1 MEYDFFVAGRW
12 RNKEQIERIVSELRQ
27 SGKTV
32 FSFLENDYS
41 DVLQKLNLDKRAM
54 ESSNT
59 ENLPLSHPLIQAIFK
74 KDMDGLR
81 VSSALLLVLPAGIAA
96 HMESG
101 IAYGMGKKCYAIGQL
116 DKTETLYNIF
126 DGVFLNVPELL
137 NAAE

>member
-74 KDMDGLR
+74 KDMDGLK